1 MKKKQKCIKRSKK
14 KKKLHSR
21 NWCANLSEDKNE
33 TTKNEQGRYSK
44 KIWKQSVFLISIK

>member
-1 MKKKQKCIKRSKK
+1 MKKSKNILKEVK

-21 NWCANLSEDKNE
+21 NWCANISEDKNE